1 MKYISFI
8 FLFFL
13 VGHFSAQIGGTTSF
27 ALLDL
32 GYNARANAL
41 GKDFITVK
49 DQDVN
54 LGVGN
59 PSLYNAKMHNT
70 IGINQALIPGGI
82 NYGMFTYARN
92 LDSIGTIAGH
102 LRYVDYGKM
111 DKTDIAGTT
120 IGTFTPSEY
129 ILGVGLGRQLNPQIS
144 VGSNV
149 NLIYSQL
156 ESYNSFGMSIDLAGT
171 YTLDKARLLVTALV
185 KNAGFQFKGYTQ
197 GNRSPLPA
205 NFQLGISH
213 RLKHAPIRFSLLT
226 HHINKWD
233 LTYTDPN
240 LQPTVDPLTG
250 DTIPVKYAGFGE
262 KLANHFTYQVELL
275 ISKNIHI
282 RAAFDYHR
290 RKDMILDVQLAQR
303 SSVAGLSFG
312 VGLYFK
318 RITVD
323 YGFSVYSK
331 AGVNNMLSLT
341 TNLGTWKK

>member
-1 MKYISFI
+1 MRITLFI
-8 FLFFL
+8 FLLFITRQ
-13 VGHFSAQIGGTTSF
+13 FSAQIGGTTTF

-32 GYNARANAL
+32 GYNARASAL
-41 GKDFITVK
+41 GTNFITVK

-54 LGVGN
+54 LGLGN
-59 PSLYNAKMHNT
+59 PSLYNTKMHNT
-70 IGINQALIPGGI
+70 MGINQALLPGGI

-92 LDSIGTIAGH
+92 FDSIGTIAGH
-102 LRYVDYGKM
+102 LRYVEYGKM
-111 DKTDIAGTT
+111 DQTDVAGTT

-129 ILGVGLGRQLNPQIS
+129 ILGAGIGRQLNPQIS
-144 VGSNV
+144 VGANL

-156 ESYNSFGMSIDLAGT
+156 SSYNAFGLSVDLAGT
-171 YTLDKARLLVTALV
+171 YTLEKANLLVTALV
-185 KNAGFQFKGYTQ
+185 KNAGFQFKGYTSD
-197 GNRSPLPA
+197 NRAALPA

-213 RLKHAPIRFSLLT
+213 RLKHAPIRFSLLA
-226 HHINKWD
+226 HHLNKWD
-233 LTYTDPN
+233 LTYNDPN

-250 DTIPVKYAGFGE
+250 DTIPVTYAGFGE

-275 ISKNIHI
+275 FSKNIHL

-290 RKDMILDVQLAQR
+290 RQELKVVERAG
-303 SSVAGLSFG
+303 VAGFSFG

-318 RITVD
+318 RITID

-331 AGVNNMLSLT
+331 AGISNMLSLT